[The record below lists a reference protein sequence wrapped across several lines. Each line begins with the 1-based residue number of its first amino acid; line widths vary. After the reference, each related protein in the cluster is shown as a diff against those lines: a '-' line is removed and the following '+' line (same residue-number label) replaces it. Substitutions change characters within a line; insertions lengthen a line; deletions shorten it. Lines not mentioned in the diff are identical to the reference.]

1 MLERRAPCHPRRDC
15 LTGLSVCVQ
24 YIYDTGCH
32 EFLMTRSLVLVG
44 PLVSNVELFFCQT
57 HVYQLHTNEKKT
69 ASNVHMLTFPIGGT
83 LTIYTFNTV

>member
-44 PLVSNVELFFCQT
+44 LLVSNVELFFAKPMSINFI
-57 HVYQLHTNEKKT
+57 LMKKKT